1 MPTACSPQ
9 DCTSCTSMIGGRP
22 GLYKYLLK
30 IRAVIPLPPVSVRF
44 RLRSGPP
51 LSTKDPITS
60 LPFPRCAP
68 SCCSVHPSRFRFLS
82 SISYALSTKN
92 PVTSLPFPRL
102 CRHCPRPFATCVC
115 PIPVSVFHFPFFFLY
130 GPTSFHQKSCHISPF
145 SPAPPSVSRHTFLH
159 FSSPLHRPF
168 VLLHRCLSYPPCTLS
183 FFHIIMY
190 AHVCGCGSAASFASL
205 QVSSPLYIIKG
216 TENK

>member
-9 DCTSCTSMIGGRP
+9 DCASCTSMIGGRP

-44 RLRSGPP
+44 RFLSSAFLFSSYTVPP
-51 LSTKDPITS
+51 LSTKDP
-60 LPFPRCAP
+60 
-68 SCCSVHPSRFRFLS
+68 
-82 SISYALSTKN
+82 
-92 PVTSLPFPRL
+92 VTSLPFP
-102 CRHCPRPFATCVC
+102 
-115 PIPVSVFHFPFFFLY
+115 
-130 GPTSFHQKSCHISPF
+130 
-145 SPAPPSVSRHTFLH
+145 LH
-159 FSSPLHRPF
+159 FLCSVMLSSISALPCIVRLSSSNP
-168 VLLHRCLSYPPCTLS
+168 CLSHSPYVLS

>member
-9 DCTSCTSMIGGRP
+9 DCTSCTSMIGGRS

-44 RLRSGPP
+44 R
-51 LSTKDPITS
+51 
-60 LPFPRCAP
+60 
-68 SCCSVHPSRFRFLS
+68 FLS
-82 SISYALSTKN
+82 SAFLFLLIRPILFPPKILSHL
-92 PVTSLPFPRL
+92 SLF
-102 CRHCPRPFATCVC
+102 
-115 PIPVSVFHFPFFFLY
+115 
-130 GPTSFHQKSCHISPF
+130 
-145 SPAPPSVSRHTFLH
+145 PAPLSVLRHAFLH

-168 VLLHRCLSYPPCTLS
+168 VLLHPCLSHSPYVL
-183 FFHIIMY
+183 FIFHIIMY